1 MTSQEG
7 LRKHKNNSFINIAVI
22 ALGFVLVSF
31 RESLGLPLEIGLFVV
46 SLVVLV
52 RAADVFTD
60 MAVLVGERLG
70 LSKLNTGILI
80 IAIGTSAPELFASIA
95 AALQNQPEMVVGNV
109 LGTVIANCLL
119 GIGIATL
126 FARQALDVH
135 PEVLAT
141 QMTIFLVSLLLV
153 GMSLYDGNFS
163 RAEGAVLLI
172 VLVFYLRYNIL
183 YTEEAPIE
191 LPREMHEAIPEER
204 NTKTQ
209 PMTMLTVLLLIN
221 LTLLFISG
229 EFVVSSLSNGAEAM
243 GLSSAK
249 LATSLLAI
257 GTSIPEIATA
267 IMLVRKN
274 NADSLFGEIL
284 GSNIFDFLGIFGII
298 AIVKPIVMSGP
309 LLNFLLI
316 SALVTFILLFVVMN
330 DRKVRQIE
338 GIAMLALFAGFLLQ
352 LGNI

>member
-1 MTSQEG
+1 MSDHHNFRQ
-7 LRKHKNNSFINIAVI
+7 HKKNSVINILAI
-22 ALGFVLVSF
+22 ALGFALVAL
-31 RESLGLPLEIGLFVV
+31 RDALGLPLEVGLFVL

-80 IAIGTSAPELFASIA
+80 IAIGTSAPELFSSIA
-95 AALQNQPEMVVGNV
+95 AAIQNQPEMVVGNV

-119 GIGIATL
+119 GIGIASL
-126 FARQALDVH
+126 FAKQALDVH

-141 QMTIFLVSLLLV
+141 QMTIFLVSVLLV
-153 GMSLYDGNFS
+153 GMSLYDGSFS
-163 RAEGAVLLI
+163 RAEGAVLLV

-183 YTEEAPIE
+183 YSSEEVIE
-191 LPREMHEAIPEER
+191 SPEEMHDDGA
-204 NTKTQ
+204 KSQ
-209 PMTMLTVLLLIN
+209 SMGMLLVLLLIN

-229 EFVVSSLSNGAEAM
+229 EFVVSSLANSAQAL

-274 NADSLFGEIL
+274 NADSLFGEII

-298 AIVKPIVMSGP
+298 AVVKPIVMSGP

-316 SALVTFILLFVVMN
+316 STLVTFLLLFVIMN
-330 DRKVRQIE
+330 DRKVRHLE
-338 GIAMLALFAGFLLQ
+338 GVAMLALFAGFLLQ
-352 LGNI
+352 LGSI

>member
-1 MTSQEG
+1 MTDHHNLSQ
-7 LRKHKNNSFINIAVI
+7 HKKNSFINILAIV
-22 ALGFVLVSF
+22 LGFVLVAF
-31 RESLGLPLEIGLFVV
+31 REALGLPLEVGLFVV

-60 MAVLVGERLG
+60 MAVIVGERLG

-80 IAIGTSAPELFASIA
+80 IAIGTSAPELFSSIA

-119 GIGIATL
+119 GIGIASL
-126 FARQALDVH
+126 FAKQALDVH

-141 QMTIFLVSLLLV
+141 QMTIFLVSVLLV

-163 RAEGAVLLI
+163 RAEGAILLI
-172 VLVFYLRYNIL
+172 VLIFYLRYNIL
-183 YTEEAPIE
+183 SSKEDPIE
-191 LPREMHEAIPEER
+191 LPQEMHDEGPK
-204 NTKTQ
+204 NQ
-209 PMTMLTVLLLIN
+209 PMAMLMALLLIN
-221 LTLLFISG
+221 LSLLFISG
-229 EFVVSSLSNGAEAM
+229 EFVVSSLSNSAEAL

-274 NADSLFGEIL
+274 NADSLFGEII

-298 AIVKPIVMSGP
+298 AVIKPIVVSGP

-316 SALVTFILLFVVMN
+316 STLVTFLLLFVIMN
-330 DRKVRQIE
+330 DRKVRHLE
-338 GIAMLALFAGFLLQ
+338 GVAMLALFAGFLLQ
-352 LGNI
+352 LSSI